1 MIESR
6 KFVAAAILVGIALI
20 LAGLLLAPFNGS
32 ARAAATDGSDVAADR
47 IGAAFAMISDRE
59 PAAEIAAAA
68 ALVFKGDL
76 SAESICA
83 GATWPNIDASCLA
96 RADGAV
102 SQPVRLITIGY
113 QSGDATTVLMR
124 VPANEVAIR

>member
-1 MIESR
+1 MIQSR

-20 LAGLLLAPFNGS
+20 VAGLLIAPFNAS
-32 ARAAATDGSDVAADR
+32 ARAAATEGSGVAADR
-47 IGAAFAMISDRE
+47 IGGAFAMISERE

-76 SAESICA
+76 GAESICA

-102 SQPVRLITIGY
+102 SHPVRLITIGY
-113 QSGDATTVLMR
+113 QSGEATTTLMR
-124 VPANEVAIR
+124 VPVSEVASR